1 MRQRRSFPLLIAA
14 LVVGLLL
21 IVIGTNFYLDLLW
34 FRELGFE
41 GVFWTQRVARWGLRG
56 VAFLFLFA
64 VLFGNLMLARKALLR
79 FPNLQLREH
88 LLASGLMRLLTP
100 RRLTFIFLALA
111 AVFAALFTSYVP
123 EYWIEMLRFRHGVPF
138 DLADPIFGMDVS
150 FYVFRLPFYRF
161 LYGFLTLAL
170 MASLIPVGLI
180 YLLVNPPAQVGR
192 KWFLFP
198 GTGLTHITL
207 LLAGLVALKA
217 WDYRL
222 QQLELVLSE
231 RGVVFGAGYTDIK
244 ANLPALK
251 VLMVLALLIAILYL
265 INAFFLKQPRVLAY
279 GLLVLIGVSMLGGW
293 AFPAAVQSFMVE
305 PSEFA
310 HEKEYLEH
318 SIKFTRQAFGLD
330 RFNSRLYTAAET
342 LGWDK
347 LQNNPGTLNN
357 VRLWDYRPLSNTL
370 NQLQAIRLYYRFHD
384 VDIDRYTV
392 DDQYR
397 QVMLAAREMDRSRFE
412 DRAQTWVNMRLQYTH
427 GYGAAVSP
435 VNEVSSE
442 GLPRYFVRD
451 IPPVSSPGLELTE
464 PSIYYGELTGDYVI
478 VRSKTPEFHYATA
491 GDENI
496 YTTYEGEGGIPLR
509 NLWRRLL
516 FALKFGEYRIL
527 VSNELTAESR
537 VMFDRDIH
545 TRVRKVAPFLAYD
558 DDPYL
563 VIHDGRLFWIQDA
576 YTATRN
582 FPYSTVYGGVNY
594 IRNSIKIVV
603 DAYHGTV
610 HFYLMD
616 PTDPLALTFSQIF
629 PDLFRPAT
637 EMPEGLVAHLRY
649 PEDLFELQ
657 ARALALYHTTHPN
670 VVYSRE
676 DLWEVPVEIYGGR
689 EQPLEPYYT
698 VLQLPGYAEEEFVLI
713 LPFTPARRDNMIA
726 WMVARC
732 DPACY
737 GQVEI
742 FLFPKDRVILGPKQ
756 IENRIDQ
763 DTEIS
768 EQLTLWGQYGSQVIR
783 GNLLVL
789 PIEDALLYVEPIF
802 LEATGGGLPELA
814 RVIVVYQETVVMER
828 NLQQA
833 LERIFGQPEDSAPV
847 PAPPEEEP
855 GPPPEEEPGPDDESQ
870 LPVDQTV
877 AELAH
882 RAQEVFDQA
891 QQCLQAGDWAGY
903 GAKLEE
909 LEQILEELARLTR

>member
-1 MRQRRSFPLLIAA
+1 MRRRRPFPLFIVA
-14 LVVGLLL
+14 LVAGLML

-34 FRELGFE
+34 FRELGAE
-41 GVFWTQRVARWGLRG
+41 GVFWTQRIARWGLRG
-56 VAFLFLFA
+56 AAFLFLFA
-64 VLFGNLMLARKALLR
+64 VLFANLMPTRKALLR
-79 FPNLQLREH
+79 FPHLHLREH
-88 LLASGLMRLLTP
+88 PLAGGLMRLMTP
-100 RRLTFIFLALA
+100 RRLTLTFLALA
-111 AVFAALFTSYVP
+111 AVFAVLFSSYVP
-123 EYWIEMLRFRHGVPF
+123 DYWIEMLRFRHGVTF
-138 DLADPIFGMDVS
+138 NLADPIFGMDVS

-170 MASLIPVGLI
+170 TASLIPVGLI

-198 GTGLTHITL
+198 GTGLAHITL

-251 VLMVLALLIAILYL
+251 ILMVLALAIVLFYL
-265 INAFFLKQPRVLAY
+265 VNAFFLKQPRMLVY
-279 GLLVLIGVSMLGGW
+279 GLLVLAGVSMLGGW

-310 HEKEYLEH
+310 YEKEYLEH
-318 SIKFTRQAFGLD
+318 SIRFTRLAYGLD
-330 RFNSRLYTAAET
+330 RFNSRPYTAAES
-342 LGWDK
+342 LGWDE
-347 LQNNPGTLNN
+347 LQSNPGTLNN

-392 DDQYR
+392 DGQYR

-412 DRAQTWVNMRLQYTH
+412 ARAQTWVNMRLQYTH

-451 IPPVSSPGLELTE
+451 IPPVSSPGLELAE

-478 VRSKTPEFHYATA
+478 VCSKTPEFHYATA

-496 YTTYEGEGGIPLR
+496 YTTYEGEGGIPLN

-527 VSNELTAESR
+527 VSNELTAASR

-545 TRVRKVAPFLAYD
+545 TRVRKLAPFLLYD

-576 YTATRN
+576 FTSTRN
-582 FPYSTVYGGVNY
+582 IPYSTTYGNVNY
-594 IRNSIKIVV
+594 IRNSIKVVV

-616 PTDPLALTFSQIF
+616 PEDPLALTFSKIF
-629 PDLFRPAT
+629 PGLFHPAA
-637 EMPEGLVAHLRY
+637 EMPQGLAAHLRY

-676 DLWEVPVEIYGGR
+676 DLWEVPVEVYGGR

-698 VLQLPGYAEEEFVLI
+698 VLQLPGYAEAEFVLI

-732 DPACY
+732 DPASY

-763 DTEIS
+763 DTDIS

-802 LEATGGGLPELA
+802 LEASGGGLPELA

-828 NLQQA
+828 TLQQA
-833 LERIFGQPEDSAPV
+833 LERLFGQQEDSEPESTPPAEESSPV
-847 PAPPEEEP
+847 EQDPQPP
-855 GPPPEEEPGPDDESQ
+855 G
-870 LPVDQTV
+870 DQTV
-877 AELAH
+877 TELAR

-891 QQCLQAGDWAGY
+891 RQCQQAGDWAGY
-903 GAKLEE
+903 GAKLLE